1 MHPATIVAG
10 GAFVWAVKNYAESKK
25 RNPRGLPL
33 PPGPRGLPVLGNMF
47 QLPQSEQWKAYE
59 ELSKQYGDI
68 VYLEA
73 MGQPILILGALDR
86 TEDMMEKHATIY
98 SDRPTLPIGQFMDM
112 STSFAFMGY
121 GPDWRHDRRVFHQY
135 LNHNAVSQ
143 YYPIMEEEA
152 LNLLRKLSATP
163 DEFRD
168 HIRFTLGSL
177 IMRIAYGFD
186 DVEANKRLVEDA
198 AYLVQSFAE
207 TIVPGRYLFNSFPS
221 LGKLPDWVPGTGFKD
236 RMRELANLNNEVLT
250 KPFISAKESMMEGY
264 RSAHP
269 SMAGDLIEK
278 LQGDSVPSWIGQE
291 SVARNVCSLAYTT
304 GADTTVSSSW
314 ALVFA
319 MAAYPE
325 VQKKAQAEID
335 LVVGNDRLP
344 TLADRESLPY
354 VAAIVKEVSRWHSVV
369 PLGLSRA
376 SSEDS
381 EYNGYFIPKGTIIM
395 MNTWQFMHDP
405 EVFDKPMEFIPE
417 RYLKDG
423 KLNPKM
429 RDPES
434 AAFGYGRRICPGRH
448 LSNDAIFLMAASMLA
463 VFDIAPPKG
472 EGGNPVEM
480 VFNPSSDIVS

>member
-121 GPDWRHDRRVFHQY
+121 GPEWRHDRRVFHQY

-152 LNLLRKLSATP
+152 LNLLRKLSADTRRVP
-163 DEFRD
+163 RPYS
-168 HIRFTLGSL
+168 ITT
-177 IMRIAYGFD
+177 YGFD

-250 KPFISAKESMMEGY
+250 KPFISAKESM
-264 RSAHP
+264 
-269 SMAGDLIEK
+269 
-278 LQGDSVPSWIGQE
+278 
-291 SVARNVCSLAYTT
+291 
-304 GADTTVSSSW
+304 TVSSSW

-335 LVVGNDRLP
+335 LVIGNDRLP
-344 TLADRESLPY
+344 TLSDRESLPY

-395 MNTWQFMHDP
+395 MNTWCGNSCTTPKSSTNQWS
-405 EVFDKPMEFIPE
+405 FIPE

-434 AAFGYGRRICPGRH
+434 AAFGYGT

-463 VFDIAPPKG
+463 VFDIAPPKD
-472 EGGNPVEM
+472 EGRQPRGDGV
-480 VFNPSSDIVS
+480 